1 MENDWSGRFVLL
13 YGWNNEDIRW
23 DFSLF
28 KSIGKLWA
36 ILVFPARR
44 ATQKLFI
51 TSQWISIEKIPLY
64 IFIISSME

>member
-1 MENDWSGRFVLL
+1 MENDYSDSFVLL
-13 YGWNNEDIRW
+13 YGWNKEDVLW

-44 ATQKLFI
+44 ERQTC
-51 TSQWISIEKIPLY
+51 S
-64 IFIISSME
+64 